1 MVRLGIGTLSLS
13 QRDLVYIQ
21 TANRLRYHLFAIEY
35 KVILDLYEL
44 FSTRG
49 IILVY
54 DWLFVL
60 DFSFEQFQLKV
71 TDPVLENLQG
81 LLFKLFL
88 LHLVSCGGLS
98 ILTVLSRSYLFDIS
112 WLL

>member
-71 TDPVLENLQG
+71 TNPVLENL
-81 LLFKLFL
+81 
-88 LHLVSCGGLS
+88 
-98 ILTVLSRSYLFDIS
+98 
-112 WLL
+112 